1 MKVVILAGGF
11 GTRLAE
17 YTESIPKP
25 MVNIGDFPIL
35 VHIMN
40 IYANYG
46 HKDFYLA
53 LGYKGY
59 VIKEFFKNFS
69 NQNKD
74 FTVNLKSGK
83 INYFNQTKNIEWN
96 VTLVDTGKDS
106 LTGKRIKLLQP
117 YIGDERFFITY
128 GDGLSNI
135 DLDQLLLFHKTH
147 KKICT
152 VTAVRPPA
160 RFGELNINNNSEV
173 RSFKE
178 KPQLNEGWING
189 GFMVVEPDF
198 FNIIPD
204 ENVMLEKEPMEKLT
218 NRKEI
223 MAYKHEGFW
232 QCMDT
237 LRDKKLLDKLYE
249 KGAPWILNNRS

>member
-1 MKVVILAGGF
+1 MEKLITL
-11 GTRLAE
+11 
-17 YTESIPKP
+17 
-25 MVNIGDFPIL
+25 
-35 VHIMN
+35 
-40 IYANYG
+40 
-46 HKDFYLA
+46 
-53 LGYKGY
+53 
-59 VIKEFFKNFS
+59 IK
-69 NQNKD
+69 Q
-74 FTVNLKSGK
+74 
-83 INYFNQTKNIEWN
+83 NIEWN

-189 GFMVVEPDF
+189 GFMVAEPDF

-218 NRKEI
+218 NTKEI